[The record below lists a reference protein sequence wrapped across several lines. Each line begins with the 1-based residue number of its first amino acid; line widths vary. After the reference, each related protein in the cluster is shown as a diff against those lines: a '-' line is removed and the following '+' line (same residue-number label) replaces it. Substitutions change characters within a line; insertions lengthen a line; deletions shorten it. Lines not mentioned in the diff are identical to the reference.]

1 MTKEYFVL
9 RTILKNQ
16 ERGVGGDAVNSGAEL
31 GYNIINLHT

>member
-1 MTKEYFVL
+1 MKEYFVL

-16 ERGVGGDAVNSGAEL
+16 ERGVGGDTMNSGAKL